1 MDPLHYFS
9 LQPVFHDWC
18 NKGCS
23 VCYPVCGVVQIK
35 YPLLLNGK
43 NSPYSRGRGFPLLFS
58 SQSVCLSLSYFL
70 FQPVLHDLCNKG
82 CGMCYPVC
90 GMLRIKEPLLLIGK
104 RSLYSGGSRFSL
116 LLNIHSFIYSLLA
129 VHTFPYVKNRFSWK
143 IIGKSSLYS
152 GGSGFSLPLNIH
164 SLIYSLLA
172 VHTFPYVKK
181 RILVKDT
188 KEIVLQPI
196 EVAID
201 EIQKKV
207 ADIHELLSATEPG
220 LIKLQLA
227 LSGSVATQVMG
238 S

>member
-1 MDPLHYFS
+1 MLEKIVSVPQVTGMLCTCWGFPSSTSINSVDPLHLFS
-9 LQPVFHDWC
+9 LQPVFHNWC

-23 VCYPVCGVVQIK
+23 VCYPVCGFVQIK
-35 YPLLLNGK
+35 DPLLLNGK

-90 GMLRIKEPLLLIGK
+90 GMLHIKEPLLLIRK
-104 RSLYSGGSRFSL
+104 
-116 LLNIHSFIYSLLA
+116 
-129 VHTFPYVKNRFSWK
+129 T
-143 IIGKSSLYS
+143 SLYS